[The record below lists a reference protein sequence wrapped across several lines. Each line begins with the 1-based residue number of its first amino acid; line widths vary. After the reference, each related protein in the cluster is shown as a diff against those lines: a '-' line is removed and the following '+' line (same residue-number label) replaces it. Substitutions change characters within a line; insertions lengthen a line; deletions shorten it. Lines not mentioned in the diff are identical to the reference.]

1 MKKRVLSLLLAVVML
16 WSLLPTAVFAA
27 GGELSGSGTEDDPYR
42 IANAADL
49 LAFAA
54 KVNGNEDE
62 GIEPQPGACAMLT
75 NNIDL
80 TGKEWTP
87 IGSGAASYKGTFDGC
102 RFTVSELS
110 ITADESWETDTV
122 GFFGYVDGAAIKNLK
137 VAGSITVTADCVT
150 SPNVGGIAAYV
161 VDAPSFE
168 NCKSSISIEVNNG
181 DILAVGGIAG
191 YVYGTPT
198 FSACTNWGSLISE
211 AEHSMGCFGGIIGMT
226 EGDDASLENC
236 YNSGKISCE
245 LGETYSG
252 GLIGFSSSAL
262 SVTGCY
268 SSASTTEESDGS
280 VPSWAKPIESIHGS
294 YPGDFFG
301 VSYGDT
307 VFTAPN
313 ISIAEQLDSDGTYIA
328 DYETVQLG
336 YAFESAADALS
347 YLNGDGNDIYLIP
360 DTGYGDGW
368 PILAWEQQEPD
379 KPIDPGNPVEKSW
392 KDAKS
397 AFESQRAAA
406 LTALEKGYAD
416 YKKKLSQY
424 SAENQTALSEIYK
437 KAEKAIKGLSFKD
450 LKDFGDSPTEQDIA
464 DYVATLPSPSSLA
477 EAALQEM
484 NTIPTKQQ
492 EEAFEK
498 QKKDDLKEFWGAGCN
513 PLRYYAG
520 YREQLLTLHGES
532 AAVWHDLNADAEV
545 AITKAFAALSAT
557 FQEGKTALT
566 ACTNEAALNK
576 TLADYNAKLQD
587 VVNDAQAALQFADN
601 GVNAAA
607 KWDGTSTKPSGSGT
621 ASSPYKIGTAAELS
635 WFAQQVNSGK
645 RSACAVLTAD
655 IDLNGKPWTPIAN
668 KGLNNGYTGT
678 FDGQNHIVHGLYLTT
693 SDAKQRLGLFGTV
706 DRSGVVKNLNA
717 AGTALI
723 FNNAGTGLIA
733 GVSSGTIYNCGA
745 SVFLR
750 ADKNAPTNVTSAAYA
765 GGIVGMVSE
774 GYVENCRTWGLFAA
788 FEKCATL
795 SRLGGVVGALDCYAE
810 NAGGMVRYCRNS
822 IALESCTLDIYK
834 IDKTSVTGSAIGGIV
849 GSVSNVGKVRECVND
864 APVTGESNIGGIVGA
879 ASPNKDGIIS
889 IAYVENNGA
898 VTGGSKPN
906 RAGGTGGIIGSA
918 GSTASSGGTS
928 QPVGDFSLE
937 HAYNTG
943 KVTSPGSCGGIIGE
957 WINGAASHAQSR
969 TGCAAYLW
977 GTAVMASITSADT
990 AVVDAL
996 TSPVRA
1002 DGGTPEKLSA
1012 SQELMSELIR
1022 FDPKDTKYTA
1032 YGDQSPLYN
1041 AAVMQCV
1048 RDVET
1053 SSDTAAALEAGR
1065 KTLAAMPTQL
1075 DAERSK
1081 LLADMQSYAAAHIYD
1096 AAGQESVAAL
1106 LTEAE
1111 TAIASASTVK
1121 AVNDLRQSYLGTENI
1136 DGKLPQITPY
1146 PVKAANELYNK
1157 YIVDKNYSQA
1167 DAARVLRAYEGWRA
1181 KLNGAADLDAVEAVY
1196 ADARKAMDALT
1207 KELPQ
1212 GESAPDLTAA
1222 AADAL
1227 TLARQEILD
1236 ELSALE
1242 DDCLAKLNRQVE
1254 AAGDLSDDWR
1264 SRLSDVLTAA
1274 ERELQAAAAPQL
1286 DDVTDYA
1293 LLNELLSAG
1302 KAQLDAS
1309 FRSASDQLTAM
1320 LLSAANKDAWDGT
1333 SAKQPFGSGT
1343 ETDPYKIG
1351 TAAELSWLRDTVNA
1365 NTGSTYSHHAV
1376 LTADIDLGYRPWT
1389 PIGTNKDNAYQGG
1402 FLCALDGNGHTISGL
1417 SVTEPIEGRTGYTS
1431 TTCGYAGLFGY
1442 TSSAVIKDLTVEGEI
1457 TLTDATTVY
1466 VGGIAGSFHGAME
1479 NCVSRVHISVAL
1491 TGSHRNSSAVG
1502 GLVGRLRG
1510 TALTGCR
1517 FEGAAQVNS
1526 GAGTNYLEGGLG
1538 GIAGVC
1544 DSSATL
1550 KCCVN
1555 TGAVTA
1561 DKATGVGGIL
1571 GRTDGGTITLTECSN
1586 SGHISNDTAA
1596 VLSSG
1601 DKPKGGT
1608 GGILGVGKSGNVSV
1622 SLCYN
1627 TGTVSGTTI
1636 VGGILG
1642 GEAGDYGT
1650 SISNGNPSL
1659 TVENCYNAGLL
1670 DVGSRT
1676 NRIGSLV
1683 GFPIAG
1689 QYRDGLYVLG
1699 SSSRQAK
1706 GWFSSQGE
1714 CITVLNTLT
1723 AAAMNRTGDMVD
1735 SIAQL
1740 NSGCPLFMWQ
1750 LEETA
1755 SRSAVIAY
1763 LRSYYTDNVRTAAT
1777 PAQRDALEA
1786 QLTETEAVINAPAS
1800 KAPAIVEAYGIML
1813 SAMNADT
1820 LVQAAKDEA
1829 KDELNRLK
1837 EDSAKTYPAIK
1848 DKLKALLDDRL
1859 AALDKCKTG
1868 AEVQSCV
1875 DAFAAGVVDLL
1886 IDDAAGTKL
1895 KELETK
1901 LKTIESA
1908 YNALD
1913 KTRQSLVTK
1922 YGKLAGMQQL
1932 YKQYTENLEALKK
1945 WYDEDCKRHD
1955 YIKKTVEKLY
1965 NGAVTQLGECT
1976 DKAAMDAVMN
1986 GYVVDIAEALT
1997 GDIAYK
2003 PGKTPASALKNLE
2016 TRIKNARTA
2025 YNSLTAEQKQ
2035 LFDKDLLASL
2045 QGAESLLSAYNSG
2058 ISSLSSR
2065 LQQDKKAYP
2074 DLSDKLERLASRAR
2088 NAMDSSV
2095 DTSGILSALDRYAA
2109 SVVDALI
2116 DDIGYV
2122 PDVMSES
2129 DAAVLRGKLSRAQS
2143 AYNALTAAQKKLV
2156 KGVTALETAA
2166 ARMAAYEE
2174 NYKAAQRVVE
2184 LIKAIGTV
2192 TKDSYDAI
2200 KRATDAYN
2208 ALTPVQ
2214 KALVPQWAI
2223 DLLEEATAK
2232 YKELTAAD
2240 DTASAEQPAE
2250 LPLDDLRT
2258 EEAAKP
2264 DRPFDWTIVWM
2275 GAGILAALGIIV
2287 LLWKWFSATKQ
2298 TRRRND
2304 E

>member
-16 WSLLPTAVFAA
+16 WSLLPTAVLAA
-27 GGELSGSGTEDDPYR
+27 GGELAGDGRADSPYQ
-42 IANAADL
+42 IAGAADL
-49 LAFAA
+49 MAFAEM
-54 KVNGNEDE
+54 VNGGKS
-62 GIEPQPGACAMLT
+62 GICAELT
-75 NNIDL
+75 ANIDL
-80 TGKEWTP
+80 TGEDWVP
-87 IGSGAASYKGTFDGC
+87 IGVKGASYSGTFDGKY
-102 RFTVSELS
+102 FTVTLD
-110 ITADESWETDTV
+110 ITADGSYEYEYI
-122 GFFGYVDGAAIKNLK
+122 GLFGYLENAAIRNLK
-137 VAGSITVTADCVT
+137 TDGSIRVTADCQSYPV
-150 SPNVGGIAAYV
+150 VGGIAACVGSY
-161 VDAPSFE
+161 SGFT
-168 NCKSSISIEVNNG
+168 NCKNAIAITVDEGTVLNGNGVGGIVGMMYADATFEQCTNWGDISIGSNAYSMG
-181 DILAVGGIAG
+181 VGGIAG
-191 YVYGTPT
+191 YSDAVIQ
-198 FSACTNWGSLISE
+198 ISY
-211 AEHSMGCFGGIIGMT
+211 
-226 EGDDASLENC
+226 C
-236 YNSGKISCE
+236 YNYADIE
-245 LGETYSG
+245 YYDDVMG
-252 GLIGFSSSAL
+252 GLIGSCNDITA
-262 SVTGCY
+262 VGCY
-268 SSASTTEESDGS
+268 SAASAEPHNAPRGLEGKTLSGND
-280 VPSWAKPIESIHGS
+280 
-294 YPGDFFG
+294 
-301 VSYGDT
+301 YGDLFGGT
-307 VFTAPN
+307 SSYTLERMLIYCDQFGAYNN
-313 ISIAEQLDSDGTYIA
+313 ISDD
-328 DYETVQLG
+328 DFDETQISKSNYMSPQKMV
-336 YAFESAADALS
+336 E
-347 YLNGDGNDIYLIP
+347 YLNGDDGAIYTADSDIA
-360 DTGYGDGW
+360 GGW
-368 PILAWEQQEPD
+368 PVLAWELKAPTVVT
-379 KPIDPGNPVEKSW
+379 NPEEAAY
-392 KDAKS
+392 AK
-397 AFESQRAAA
+397 AENDFKAAKTAA
-406 LTALEKGYAD
+406 LD
-416 YKKKLSQY
+416 KLKSDFNTYDKSQY
-424 SAENQTALSEIYK
+424 SDTGWTSLNSIYNKAKAALNGASLTPYGELEDKSVDAITAYAQAEIDKLMPIAQTALAEM
-437 KAEKAIKGLSFKD
+437 KA
-450 LKDFGDSPTEQDIA
+450 
-464 DYVATLPSPSSLA
+464 V
-477 EAALQEM
+477 
-484 NTIPTKQQ
+484 PTKAQ
-492 EEAFEK
+492 ETQFVKEK
-498 QKKDDLKEFWGAGCN
+498 ENAIRDLEDAYTNELKELN
-513 PLRYYAG
+513 DLR
-520 YREQLLTLHGES
+520 GEA
-532 AAVWHDLNADAEV
+532 AAVWHGINGEVLTQLAEKSAALKAALDAGKAKLEACTNTV
-545 AITKAFAALSAT
+545 ALDATLRSSQAALSAV
-557 FQEGKTALT
+557 
-566 ACTNEAALNK
+566 
-576 TLADYNAKLQD
+576 LQD
-587 VVNDAQAALQFADN
+587 FTVSVDSGVAD
-601 GVNAAA
+601 
-607 KWDGTSTKPSGSGT
+607 KWDGSSKAQPSGSGT
-621 ASSPYKIGTAAELS
+621 AASPYKLGTAAQLA
-635 WFAQQVNSGK
+635 WFADTVNSGS

-655 IDLNGKPWTPIAN
+655 IDLNGQEWTPIAN
-668 KGLNNGYTGT
+668 SGVNNGYTGT
-678 FDGQNHIVHGLYLTT
+678 FDGQGHVIHGICVTT
-693 SDAKQRLGLFGTV
+693 GVSSRPQGLFGIIARTGTV
-706 DRSGVVKNLNA
+706 RNVKA
-717 AGTALI
+717 AGRVLVRQSSGA
-723 FNNAGTGLIA
+723 GLIA
-733 GVSSGTIYNCGA
+733 GENNGVLYNCEA
-745 SVFLR
+745 SAFLKNSYNAGSTGSSVGNIGGIAGHMAAGYIENCR
-750 ADKNAPTNVTSAAYA
+750 AYGLFLANPESYDEGNLVNSSMLCQI
-765 GGIVGMVSE
+765 GGIVGGMGASQ
-774 GYVENCRTWGLFAA
+774 
-788 FEKCATL
+788 EKDGCL
-795 SRLGGVVGALDCYAE
+795 
-810 NAGGMVRYCRNS
+810 VRYCENHLQIDCYTFTYGNS
-822 IALESCTLDIYK
+822 SPCGY
-834 IDKTSVTGSAIGGIV
+834 AIGGIV
-849 GSVSNVGKVRECVND
+849 GGSGIGKVRECVNR
-864 APVTGESNIGGIVGA
+864 AAVTGGYDVGGIVGSA
-879 ASPNKDGIIS
+879 TPGEGASFS
-889 IAYVENNGA
+889 AAYVENRGTVRSGSSTAGGRGA
-898 VTGGSKPN
+898 GGILGKAGSEKTTGGSSQYVGDVSLTHAYN
-906 RAGGTGGIIGSA
+906 SGAVSAAASGTTNGIAGGIIGVWLSGTVTHA
-918 GSTASSGGTS
+918 RSSSDTS
-928 QPVGDFSLE
+928 
-937 HAYNTG
+937 
-943 KVTSPGSCGGIIGE
+943 
-957 WINGAASHAQSR
+957 
-969 TGCAAYLW
+969 LW
-977 GTAVMASITSADT
+977 GIANMATTGSSDT
-990 AVVDAL
+990 AKVASYG
-996 TSPVRA
+996 SPVRA
-1002 DGGTPEKLSA
+1002 DGGTAQKLSA
-1012 SQELMSELIR
+1012 TQALLGKLIR
-1022 FDPKDTKYTA
+1022 FDAKRDGSYA
-1032 YGDQSPLYN
+1032 VYGDQSAAYN
-1041 AAVMQCV
+1041 AVIMDYVRRIEEAADSAVGALLAEA
-1048 RDVET
+1048 D
-1053 SSDTAAALEAGR
+1053 AALSAV
-1065 KTLAAMPTQL
+1065 PTQL
-1075 DAERSK
+1075 QADKAA
-1081 LLADMQSYAAAHIYD
+1081 LLADMRAYAAANIYD
-1096 AAGQESVAAL
+1096 TDEQSAMDALLETAAQAIDSAATVAAV
-1106 LTEAE
+1106 A
-1111 TAIASASTVK
+1111 K
-1121 AVNDLRQSYLGTENI
+1121 LRQVYMGTENI
-1136 DGKLPQITPY
+1136 DGELAGIKTY
-1146 PVKAANELYNK
+1146 PAKAADELYNK
-1157 YIVDKNYSQA
+1157 YIFDRSYAPEDMAKA
-1167 DAARVLRAYEGWRA
+1167 LRAYEGW
-1181 KLNGAADLDAVEAVY
+1181 KLKLFSAPDLDGVEAVY

-1207 KELPQ
+1207 RDFTT
-1212 GESAPDLTAA
+1212 GDTAPDMDTAA
-1222 AADAL
+1222 SAARA
-1227 TLARQEILD
+1227 LARQEVLD
-1236 ELSALE
+1236 SLAMLEQGYIDALTAIAGDMDALSYAWKARLTAVLDSGKAALHAAATPALE
-1242 DDCLAKLNRQVE
+1242 DIDDYGVLEDKLATGKQ
-1254 AAGDLSDDWR
+1254 ALSDIFA
-1264 SRLSDVLTAA
+1264 DVSARLTA
-1274 ERELQAAAAPQL
+1274 LAA
-1286 DDVTDYA
+1286 
-1293 LLNELLSAG
+1293 
-1302 KAQLDAS
+1302 
-1309 FRSASDQLTAM
+1309 
-1320 LLSAANKDAWDGT
+1320 SAANESAWNGTTVEPGKDA
-1333 SAKQPFGSGT
+1333 SGV
-1343 ETDPYKIG
+1343 YQIG
-1351 TAAELSWLRDTVNA
+1351 TAEELAWLAAEINNSSN
-1365 NTGSTYSHHAV
+1365 NSQSYSAV

-1389 PIGTNKDNAYQGG
+1389 PIGCYVDWQNNHPYRGV
-1402 FLCALDGNGHTISGL
+1402 FDGQGHTVSGL
-1417 SVTEPIEGRTGYTS
+1417 YVTALS
-1431 TTCGYAGLFGY
+1431 NGYAGLFGY
-1442 TSSAVIKDLTVEGEI
+1442 TSGSTTIKNLTVEGEI
-1457 TLTDATTVY
+1457 RLEDVSTTAKHIGGIVGEANAKLERCVSRVRISAAGFGTRDTCA
-1466 VGGIAGSFHGAME
+1466 VGGIAGKLSGAM
-1479 NCVSRVHISVAL
+1479 
-1491 TGSHRNSSAVG
+1491 TD
-1502 GLVGRLRG
+1502 
-1510 TALTGCR
+1510 CR
-1517 FEGAAQVNS
+1517 FEGSIDITCKRGGAYIS
-1526 GAGTNYLEGGLG
+1526 GGVGGLAGNAAG
-1538 GIAGVC
+1538 GAL
-1544 DSSATL
+1544 TR
-1550 KCCVN
+1550 CVN
-1555 TGAVTA
+1555 TGAVTV
-1561 DKATGVGGIL
+1561 DKGTGVGGIA
-1571 GRTDGGTITLTECSN
+1571 GITSREVTFTQCAN
-1586 SGHISNDTAA
+1586 TGHISNDTTA

-1601 DKPKGGT
+1601 EKPKGGT
-1608 GGILGVGKSGNVSV
+1608 GGILGVGKSGNVSI

-1714 CITVLNTLT
+1714 CITVLDTLT
-1723 AAAMNRTGDMVD
+1723 AAAINRTGDMVD

-1777 PAQRDALEA
+1777 PAQRDALET
-1786 QLTETEAVINAPAS
+1786 QLAETEAVINAPAS
-1800 KAPAIVEAYGIML
+1800 KAPAIVEAYETML

-1829 KDELNRLK
+1829 KAELNRLK

-1886 IDDAAGTKL
+1886 IDDAAGARL
-1895 KELETK
+1895 KELATK

-1945 WYDEDCKRHD
+1945 WYGEDCKRYD

-2129 DAAVLRGKLSRAQS
+2129 DAAVLRGKISRAQS

-2184 LIKAIGTV
+2184 FIKAIGTV

>member
-1 MKKRVLSLLLAVVML
+1 MKKRVLSLLLAVVMV
-16 WSLLPTAVFAA
+16 WSLLPTAVLAA
-27 GGELSGSGTEDDPYR
+27 GGELAGDGRADSPYQ
-42 IANAADL
+42 IAGAADL
-49 LAFAA
+49 MAFAEM
-54 KVNGNEDE
+54 VNGGKS
-62 GIEPQPGACAMLT
+62 GICAELT
-75 NNIDL
+75 ANIDL
-80 TGKEWTP
+80 TGEDWVP
-87 IGSGAASYKGTFDGC
+87 IGVKGASYSGTFDGKY
-102 RFTVSELS
+102 FTVTLD
-110 ITADESWETDTV
+110 ITADGSYEYEYI
-122 GFFGYVDGAAIKNLK
+122 GLFGYLENAAIRNLK
-137 VAGSITVTADCVT
+137 TDGSIRVTADCQSYPV
-150 SPNVGGIAAYV
+150 VGGIAACVGSY
-161 VDAPSFE
+161 SGFT
-168 NCKSSISIEVNNG
+168 NCKNAIAITVDEGTVLNGNGVGGIVGMMYADATFEQCTNWGDISIGSNAYSMG
-181 DILAVGGIAG
+181 VGGIAG
-191 YVYGTPT
+191 YSDAVIQ
-198 FSACTNWGSLISE
+198 ISY
-211 AEHSMGCFGGIIGMT
+211 
-226 EGDDASLENC
+226 C
-236 YNSGKISCE
+236 YNYADIE
-245 LGETYSG
+245 YYDDVMG
-252 GLIGFSSSAL
+252 GLIGSCNDITA
-262 SVTGCY
+262 VGCY
-268 SSASTTEESDGS
+268 SAASAEPHNAPRGLEGKTLSGND
-280 VPSWAKPIESIHGS
+280 
-294 YPGDFFG
+294 
-301 VSYGDT
+301 YGDLFGGT
-307 VFTAPN
+307 SSYTLERMLIYCDQFGAYNN
-313 ISIAEQLDSDGTYIA
+313 ISDD
-328 DYETVQLG
+328 DFDETQISKSNYMSPQKMV
-336 YAFESAADALS
+336 E
-347 YLNGDGNDIYLIP
+347 YLNGDDGAIYTADSDIA
-360 DTGYGDGW
+360 GGW
-368 PILAWEQQEPD
+368 PVLAWELKAPTVVT
-379 KPIDPGNPVEKSW
+379 NPEEAAY
-392 KDAKS
+392 AK
-397 AFESQRAAA
+397 AENDFKAAKTAA
-406 LTALEKGYAD
+406 LD
-416 YKKKLSQY
+416 KLKNDFNTYDKSQY
-424 SAENQTALSEIYK
+424 SDTGWTSLNSIYNKAKAALNGASLTPYGELEDKSVDAITAYAQAEIDKLMPIAQTALAEM
-437 KAEKAIKGLSFKD
+437 KA
-450 LKDFGDSPTEQDIA
+450 
-464 DYVATLPSPSSLA
+464 V
-477 EAALQEM
+477 
-484 NTIPTKQQ
+484 PTKAQ
-492 EEAFEK
+492 ETQFVKEK
-498 QKKDDLKEFWGAGCN
+498 ENAIRDLEDAYTNELKELN
-513 PLRYYAG
+513 DLR
-520 YREQLLTLHGES
+520 GEA
-532 AAVWHDLNADAEV
+532 AAVWHGINGEVLTQLAEKSAALKAALDAGKAKLEACTNTV
-545 AITKAFAALSAT
+545 ALDATLRSSQAALSAV
-557 FQEGKTALT
+557 
-566 ACTNEAALNK
+566 
-576 TLADYNAKLQD
+576 LQD
-587 VVNDAQAALQFADN
+587 FTVSVDSGVAD
-601 GVNAAA
+601 
-607 KWDGTSTKPSGSGT
+607 KWDGSSKAQPSGSGT
-621 ASSPYKIGTAAELS
+621 AASPYKLGTAAQLA
-635 WFAQQVNSGK
+635 WFADTVNSGS

-655 IDLNGKPWTPIAN
+655 IDLNGQEWTPIAN
-668 KGLNNGYTGT
+668 SGVNNGYTGT
-678 FDGQNHIVHGLYLTT
+678 FDGQGHVIHGICVTT
-693 SDAKQRLGLFGTV
+693 GVSSRPQGLFGIIARTGTV
-706 DRSGVVKNLNA
+706 RNVKA
-717 AGTALI
+717 AGRVLVRQSSGA
-723 FNNAGTGLIA
+723 GLIA
-733 GVSSGTIYNCGA
+733 GENNGVLYNCEA
-745 SVFLR
+745 SAFLKNSYNAGSTGSSVGNIGGIAGHMAAGYIENCR
-750 ADKNAPTNVTSAAYA
+750 AYGLFLANPESYDEGNLVNSSMLCQI
-765 GGIVGMVSE
+765 GGIVGGMGASQ
-774 GYVENCRTWGLFAA
+774 
-788 FEKCATL
+788 EKDGCL
-795 SRLGGVVGALDCYAE
+795 
-810 NAGGMVRYCRNS
+810 VRYCENHLQIDCYTFTYGNS
-822 IALESCTLDIYK
+822 SPCGY
-834 IDKTSVTGSAIGGIV
+834 AIGGIV
-849 GSVSNVGKVRECVND
+849 GGSGIGKVRECVNR
-864 APVTGESNIGGIVGA
+864 AAVTGGYDVGGIVGSA
-879 ASPNKDGIIS
+879 TPGEGASFS
-889 IAYVENNGA
+889 AAYVENRGTVRSGSSTAGGRGA
-898 VTGGSKPN
+898 GGILGKAGSEKTTGGSSQYVGDVSLTHAYN
-906 RAGGTGGIIGSA
+906 SGAVSAAASGTTNGIAGGIIGVWLSGTVTHA
-918 GSTASSGGTS
+918 RSSSDTS
-928 QPVGDFSLE
+928 
-937 HAYNTG
+937 
-943 KVTSPGSCGGIIGE
+943 
-957 WINGAASHAQSR
+957 
-969 TGCAAYLW
+969 LW
-977 GTAVMASITSADT
+977 GIANMATTGSSDT
-990 AVVDAL
+990 AKVASYG
-996 TSPVRA
+996 SPVRA
-1002 DGGTPEKLSA
+1002 DGGTAQKLSA
-1012 SQELMSELIR
+1012 TQALLGKLIR
-1022 FDPKDTKYTA
+1022 FDAKRDGSYA
-1032 YGDQSPLYN
+1032 VYGDQSAAYN
-1041 AAVMQCV
+1041 AVIMDYVRRIEEAADSAV
-1048 RDVET
+1048 
-1053 SSDTAAALEAGR
+1053 G
-1065 KTLAAMPTQL
+1065 
-1075 DAERSK
+1075 
-1081 LLADMQSYAAAHIYD
+1081 
-1096 AAGQESVAAL
+1096 AL
-1106 LTEAE
+1106 LTEADAALSAVPTQLQADKAALLADMRAYAAANIYDTDEQSAMDALLE
-1111 TAIASASTVK
+1111 TAAQAIDSAATVA
-1121 AVNDLRQSYLGTENI
+1121 AVAKLRQVYMGTENI
-1136 DGKLPQITPY
+1136 DGELAGIKTY
-1146 PVKAANELYNK
+1146 PAKAADELYNK
-1157 YIVDKNYSQA
+1157 YIFDRSYAPEDMAKA
-1167 DAARVLRAYEGWRA
+1167 LRAYEGW
-1181 KLNGAADLDAVEAVY
+1181 KLKLFSAPDLDGVEAVY

-1207 KELPQ
+1207 RDFTT
-1212 GESAPDLTAA
+1212 GDTAPDMDTAA
-1222 AADAL
+1222 SAARA
-1227 TLARQEILD
+1227 LARQEVLD
-1236 ELSALE
+1236 SLAMLEQGYIDALTAIAGDMDALSYAWKARLTAVLDSGKAALHAAATPALE
-1242 DDCLAKLNRQVE
+1242 DIDDYGVLEDKLATGKQ
-1254 AAGDLSDDWR
+1254 ALSDIFA
-1264 SRLSDVLTAA
+1264 DVSARLTA
-1274 ERELQAAAAPQL
+1274 LAA
-1286 DDVTDYA
+1286 
-1293 LLNELLSAG
+1293 
-1302 KAQLDAS
+1302 
-1309 FRSASDQLTAM
+1309 
-1320 LLSAANKDAWDGT
+1320 SAANESAWNGTTVEPGKDA
-1333 SAKQPFGSGT
+1333 SGV
-1343 ETDPYKIG
+1343 YQIG
-1351 TAAELSWLRDTVNA
+1351 TAEELAWLAAEINNSSN
-1365 NTGSTYSHHAV
+1365 NSQSYSAV

-1389 PIGTNKDNAYQGG
+1389 PIGCYVDWQSNHPYRGV
-1402 FLCALDGNGHTISGL
+1402 FDGQGHTVSGL
-1417 SVTEPIEGRTGYTS
+1417 YVTALS
-1431 TTCGYAGLFGY
+1431 NGYAGLFGY
-1442 TSSAVIKDLTVEGEI
+1442 TSGSTTIKNLTVEGEI
-1457 TLTDATTVY
+1457 RLEDVSTTAKHIGGIVGEANAKLERCVSRVRISAAGFGTRDTCA
-1466 VGGIAGSFHGAME
+1466 VGGIAGKLSGAM
-1479 NCVSRVHISVAL
+1479 
-1491 TGSHRNSSAVG
+1491 TD
-1502 GLVGRLRG
+1502 
-1510 TALTGCR
+1510 CR
-1517 FEGAAQVNS
+1517 FEGSIDITCKRGGAYIS
-1526 GAGTNYLEGGLG
+1526 GGVGGLAGNAAG
-1538 GIAGVC
+1538 GAL
-1544 DSSATL
+1544 TR
-1550 KCCVN
+1550 CVN
-1555 TGAVTA
+1555 TGAVTV
-1561 DKATGVGGIL
+1561 DKGTGVGGIA
-1571 GRTDGGTITLTECSN
+1571 GITSREVTFTQCAN
-1586 SGHISNDTAA
+1586 TGHISNDTTA

-1601 DKPKGGT
+1601 EKPKGGT
-1608 GGILGVGKSGNVSV
+1608 GGILGVGKSGNVSI

-1714 CITVLNTLT
+1714 CITVLDTLT
-1723 AAAMNRTGDMVD
+1723 AAAINRTGDMVD

-1777 PAQRDALEA
+1777 PAQRDALET
-1786 QLTETEAVINAPAS
+1786 QLAETEAVINAPAS
-1800 KAPAIVEAYGIML
+1800 KAPAIVEAYETML

-1829 KDELNRLK
+1829 KAELNRLK

-1886 IDDAAGTKL
+1886 IDDAAGARL
-1895 KELETK
+1895 KELATK

-1945 WYDEDCKRHD
+1945 WYGEDCKRYD

-2129 DAAVLRGKLSRAQS
+2129 DAAVLRGKISRAQS

>member
-16 WSLLPTAVFAA
+16 WSLLPTAVLAA
-27 GGELSGSGTEDDPYR
+27 GGELAGDGRADSPYQ
-42 IANAADL
+42 IAGAADL
-49 LAFAA
+49 MAFAEM
-54 KVNGNEDE
+54 VNGGKS
-62 GIEPQPGACAMLT
+62 GICAELT
-75 NNIDL
+75 ANIDL
-80 TGKEWTP
+80 TGEDWVP
-87 IGSGAASYKGTFDGC
+87 IGVKGASYSGTFDGKY
-102 RFTVSELS
+102 FTVTLD
-110 ITADESWETDTV
+110 ITADGSYEYEYI
-122 GFFGYVDGAAIKNLK
+122 GLFGYLENAAIRNLK
-137 VAGSITVTADCVT
+137 TDGSIRVTADCQSYPV
-150 SPNVGGIAAYV
+150 VGGIAACVGSY
-161 VDAPSFE
+161 SGFT
-168 NCKSSISIEVNNG
+168 NCKNAIAITVDEGTVLNGNGVGGIVGMMYADATFEQCTNWGDISIGSNAYSMG
-181 DILAVGGIAG
+181 VGGIAG
-191 YVYGTPT
+191 YSDAVIQ
-198 FSACTNWGSLISE
+198 ISY
-211 AEHSMGCFGGIIGMT
+211 
-226 EGDDASLENC
+226 C
-236 YNSGKISCE
+236 YNYADIE
-245 LGETYSG
+245 YYDDVMG
-252 GLIGFSSSAL
+252 GLIGSCNDITA
-262 SVTGCY
+262 VGCY
-268 SSASTTEESDGS
+268 SAASAEPHNAPRGLEGKTLSGND
-280 VPSWAKPIESIHGS
+280 
-294 YPGDFFG
+294 
-301 VSYGDT
+301 YGDLFGGT
-307 VFTAPN
+307 SSYTLERMLIYCDQFGAYNN
-313 ISIAEQLDSDGTYIA
+313 ISDD
-328 DYETVQLG
+328 DFDETQISKSNYMSPQKMV
-336 YAFESAADALS
+336 E
-347 YLNGDGNDIYLIP
+347 YLNGDDGAIYTADSDIA
-360 DTGYGDGW
+360 GGW
-368 PILAWEQQEPD
+368 PVLAWELKAPTVVT
-379 KPIDPGNPVEKSW
+379 NPEEAAY
-392 KDAKS
+392 AK
-397 AFESQRAAA
+397 AENDFKAAKTAA
-406 LTALEKGYAD
+406 LD
-416 YKKKLSQY
+416 KLKNDFNTYDKSQY
-424 SAENQTALSEIYK
+424 SDTGWTSLNSIYNKAKAALNGASLTPYGELEDKSVDAITAYAQAEIDKLMPIAQTALAEM
-437 KAEKAIKGLSFKD
+437 KA
-450 LKDFGDSPTEQDIA
+450 
-464 DYVATLPSPSSLA
+464 V
-477 EAALQEM
+477 
-484 NTIPTKQQ
+484 PTKAQ
-492 EEAFEK
+492 ETQFVKEK
-498 QKKDDLKEFWGAGCN
+498 ENAIRDLEDAYTNELKELN
-513 PLRYYAG
+513 DLR
-520 YREQLLTLHGES
+520 GEA
-532 AAVWHDLNADAEV
+532 AAVWHGINGEVLTQLAEKSAALKAALDAGKAKLEACTNTV
-545 AITKAFAALSAT
+545 ALDATLRSSQAALSAV
-557 FQEGKTALT
+557 
-566 ACTNEAALNK
+566 
-576 TLADYNAKLQD
+576 LQD
-587 VVNDAQAALQFADN
+587 FTVSVDSGVAD
-601 GVNAAA
+601 
-607 KWDGTSTKPSGSGT
+607 KWDGSSKAQPSGSGT
-621 ASSPYKIGTAAELS
+621 AASPYKLGTAAQLA
-635 WFAQQVNSGK
+635 WFADTVNSGS

-655 IDLNGKPWTPIAN
+655 IDLNGQEWTPIAN
-668 KGLNNGYTGT
+668 SGVNNGYTGT
-678 FDGQNHIVHGLYLTT
+678 FDGQGHVIHGICVTT
-693 SDAKQRLGLFGTV
+693 GVSSRPQGLFGIIARTGTV
-706 DRSGVVKNLNA
+706 RNVKA
-717 AGTALI
+717 AGRVLVRQSSGA
-723 FNNAGTGLIA
+723 GLIA
-733 GVSSGTIYNCGA
+733 GENNGVLYNCEA
-745 SVFLR
+745 SAFLKNSYNAGSTGSSVGNIGGIAGHMAAGYIENCR
-750 ADKNAPTNVTSAAYA
+750 AYGLFLANPESYDEGNLVNSSMLCQI
-765 GGIVGMVSE
+765 GGIVGGMGASQ
-774 GYVENCRTWGLFAA
+774 
-788 FEKCATL
+788 EKDGCL
-795 SRLGGVVGALDCYAE
+795 
-810 NAGGMVRYCRNS
+810 VRYCENHLQIDCYTFTYGNS
-822 IALESCTLDIYK
+822 SPCGY
-834 IDKTSVTGSAIGGIV
+834 AIGGIV
-849 GSVSNVGKVRECVND
+849 GGSGIGKVRECVNR
-864 APVTGESNIGGIVGA
+864 AAVTGGYDVGGIVGSA
-879 ASPNKDGIIS
+879 TPGEGASFS
-889 IAYVENNGA
+889 AAYVENRGTVRSGSSTAGGRGA
-898 VTGGSKPN
+898 GGILGKAGSEKTTGGSSQYVGDVSLTHAYN
-906 RAGGTGGIIGSA
+906 SGAVSAAASGTTNGIAGGIIGVWLSGTVTHA
-918 GSTASSGGTS
+918 RSSSDTS
-928 QPVGDFSLE
+928 
-937 HAYNTG
+937 
-943 KVTSPGSCGGIIGE
+943 
-957 WINGAASHAQSR
+957 
-969 TGCAAYLW
+969 LW
-977 GTAVMASITSADT
+977 GIANMATTGSSDT
-990 AVVDAL
+990 AKVASYG
-996 TSPVRA
+996 SPVRA
-1002 DGGTPEKLSA
+1002 DGGTAQKLSA
-1012 SQELMSELIR
+1012 TQALLGKLIR
-1022 FDPKDTKYTA
+1022 FDAKRDGSYA
-1032 YGDQSPLYN
+1032 VYGDQSAAYN
-1041 AAVMQCV
+1041 AVIMDYVRRIEEAADSAV
-1048 RDVET
+1048 
-1053 SSDTAAALEAGR
+1053 G
-1065 KTLAAMPTQL
+1065 
-1075 DAERSK
+1075 
-1081 LLADMQSYAAAHIYD
+1081 
-1096 AAGQESVAAL
+1096 AL
-1106 LTEAE
+1106 LTEADAALSAVPTQLQADKAALLADMRAYAAANIYDTDEQSAMDALLE
-1111 TAIASASTVK
+1111 TAAQAIDSAATVA
-1121 AVNDLRQSYLGTENI
+1121 AVAKLRQVYMGTENI
-1136 DGKLPQITPY
+1136 DGELAGIKTY
-1146 PVKAANELYNK
+1146 PAKAADELYNK
-1157 YIVDKNYSQA
+1157 YIFDRSYAPEDMAKA
-1167 DAARVLRAYEGWRA
+1167 LRAYEGW
-1181 KLNGAADLDAVEAVY
+1181 KLKLFSAPDLDGVEAVY

-1207 KELPQ
+1207 RDFTT
-1212 GESAPDLTAA
+1212 GDTAPDMDTAA
-1222 AADAL
+1222 SAARA
-1227 TLARQEILD
+1227 LARQEVLD
-1236 ELSALE
+1236 SLAMLEQGYIDALTAIAGDMDALSYAWKARLTAVLDSGKAALHAAATPALE
-1242 DDCLAKLNRQVE
+1242 DIDDYGVLEDKLATGKQ
-1254 AAGDLSDDWR
+1254 ALSDIFA
-1264 SRLSDVLTAA
+1264 DVSARLTA
-1274 ERELQAAAAPQL
+1274 LAA
-1286 DDVTDYA
+1286 
-1293 LLNELLSAG
+1293 
-1302 KAQLDAS
+1302 
-1309 FRSASDQLTAM
+1309 
-1320 LLSAANKDAWDGT
+1320 SAANESAWNGTTVEPGKDA
-1333 SAKQPFGSGT
+1333 SGV
-1343 ETDPYKIG
+1343 YQIG
-1351 TAAELSWLRDTVNA
+1351 TAEELAWLAAEINNSSN
-1365 NTGSTYSHHAV
+1365 NSQSYSAV

-1389 PIGTNKDNAYQGG
+1389 PIGCYVDWQNNHPYRGV
-1402 FLCALDGNGHTISGL
+1402 FDGQGHTVSGL
-1417 SVTEPIEGRTGYTS
+1417 YVTALS
-1431 TTCGYAGLFGY
+1431 NGYAGLFGY
-1442 TSSAVIKDLTVEGEI
+1442 TSGSTTIKNLTVEGEI
-1457 TLTDATTVY
+1457 RLEDVSTTAKHIGGIVGEANAKLERCVSRVRISAAGFGTRDTCA
-1466 VGGIAGSFHGAME
+1466 VGGIAGKLSGAM
-1479 NCVSRVHISVAL
+1479 
-1491 TGSHRNSSAVG
+1491 TD
-1502 GLVGRLRG
+1502 
-1510 TALTGCR
+1510 CR
-1517 FEGAAQVNS
+1517 FEGSIDITCKRGGAYIS
-1526 GAGTNYLEGGLG
+1526 GGVGGLAGNAAG
-1538 GIAGVC
+1538 GAL
-1544 DSSATL
+1544 TR
-1550 KCCVN
+1550 CVN
-1555 TGAVTA
+1555 TGAVTV
-1561 DKATGVGGIL
+1561 DKGTGVGGIA
-1571 GRTDGGTITLTECSN
+1571 GITSREVTFTQCAN
-1586 SGHISNDTAA
+1586 TGHISNDTTA

-1601 DKPKGGT
+1601 EKPKGGT
-1608 GGILGVGKSGNVSV
+1608 GGILGVGKSGNVSI

-1714 CITVLNTLT
+1714 CITVLDTLT
-1723 AAAMNRTGDMVD
+1723 AAAINRTGDMVD

-1777 PAQRDALEA
+1777 PPQRDALET

-1800 KAPAIVEAYGIML
+1800 KAPAIVEAYETML

-1829 KDELNRLK
+1829 KAELNRLK

-1886 IDDAAGTKL
+1886 IDDAAGARL
-1895 KELETK
+1895 KELATK

-1945 WYDEDCKRHD
+1945 WYGEDCKRYD

-2129 DAAVLRGKLSRAQS
+2129 DAAVLRGKISRAQS

-2184 LIKAIGTV
+2184 FIKAIGTV

>member
-16 WSLLPTAVFAA
+16 WSLLPTAVLAA
-27 GGELSGSGTEDDPYR
+27 GGELAGDGRADSPYQ
-42 IANAADL
+42 IAGAADL
-49 LAFAA
+49 MAFAEM
-54 KVNGNEDE
+54 VNGGKS
-62 GIEPQPGACAMLT
+62 GICAELT
-75 NNIDL
+75 ANIDL
-80 TGKEWTP
+80 TGEDWVP
-87 IGSGAASYKGTFDGC
+87 IGVKGASYSGTFDGKY
-102 RFTVSELS
+102 FTVTLD
-110 ITADESWETDTV
+110 ITADGSYEYEYI
-122 GFFGYVDGAAIKNLK
+122 GLFGYLENAAIRNLK
-137 VAGSITVTADCVT
+137 TDGSIRVTADCQSYPV
-150 SPNVGGIAAYV
+150 VGGIAACVGSY
-161 VDAPSFE
+161 SGFT
-168 NCKSSISIEVNNG
+168 NCKNAIAITVDEGTVLNGNGVGGIVGMMYADATFEQCTNWGDISIGSNAYSMG
-181 DILAVGGIAG
+181 VGGIAG
-191 YVYGTPT
+191 YSDAVIQ
-198 FSACTNWGSLISE
+198 ISY
-211 AEHSMGCFGGIIGMT
+211 
-226 EGDDASLENC
+226 C
-236 YNSGKISCE
+236 YNYADIE
-245 LGETYSG
+245 YYDDVMG
-252 GLIGFSSSAL
+252 GLIGSCNDITA
-262 SVTGCY
+262 VGCY
-268 SSASTTEESDGS
+268 SAASAEPHNAPRGLEGKTLSGND
-280 VPSWAKPIESIHGS
+280 
-294 YPGDFFG
+294 
-301 VSYGDT
+301 YGDLFGNT
-307 VFTAPN
+307 SSYTLERMLIYCDQFGAYNN
-313 ISIAEQLDSDGTYIA
+313 ISDD
-328 DYETVQLG
+328 DFDETQISKSNYMSPQKMV
-336 YAFESAADALS
+336 E
-347 YLNGDGNDIYLIP
+347 YLNGDDGAIYTADSDIA
-360 DTGYGDGW
+360 GGW
-368 PILAWEQQEPD
+368 PVLAWELKAPTVVT
-379 KPIDPGNPVEKSW
+379 NPEEAAY
-392 KDAKS
+392 AK
-397 AFESQRAAA
+397 AENDFKAAKTAA
-406 LTALEKGYAD
+406 LD
-416 YKKKLSQY
+416 KLKNDFNTYDKSQY
-424 SAENQTALSEIYK
+424 SDTGWTSLNSIYNKAKAALNGASLTPYGELEDKSVDAITAYAQAEIDKLMPIAQTALAEM
-437 KAEKAIKGLSFKD
+437 KA
-450 LKDFGDSPTEQDIA
+450 
-464 DYVATLPSPSSLA
+464 V
-477 EAALQEM
+477 
-484 NTIPTKQQ
+484 PTKAQ
-492 EEAFEK
+492 ETQFVKEK
-498 QKKDDLKEFWGAGCN
+498 ENAIRDLEDAYTNELKELN
-513 PLRYYAG
+513 DLR
-520 YREQLLTLHGES
+520 GEA
-532 AAVWHDLNADAEV
+532 AAVWHGINGEVLTQLAEKSAALKAALDAGKAKLEACTNTV
-545 AITKAFAALSAT
+545 ALDATLRSSQAALSAV
-557 FQEGKTALT
+557 
-566 ACTNEAALNK
+566 
-576 TLADYNAKLQD
+576 LQD
-587 VVNDAQAALQFADN
+587 FTVSVDSGVAD
-601 GVNAAA
+601 
-607 KWDGTSTKPSGSGT
+607 KWDGSSKAQPSGSGT
-621 ASSPYKIGTAAELS
+621 AASPYKLGTAAQLA
-635 WFAQQVNSGK
+635 WFADTVNSGS

-655 IDLNGKPWTPIAN
+655 IDLNGQEWTPIAN
-668 KGLNNGYTGT
+668 SGVNNGYTGT
-678 FDGQNHIVHGLYLTT
+678 FDGQGHVIHGICVTT
-693 SDAKQRLGLFGTV
+693 GVSSRPQGLFGIIARTGTV
-706 DRSGVVKNLNA
+706 RNVKA
-717 AGTALI
+717 AGRVLVRQSSGA
-723 FNNAGTGLIA
+723 GLIA
-733 GVSSGTIYNCGA
+733 GENNGVLYNCEA
-745 SVFLR
+745 SAFLKNSYNAGSTGSSVGNIGGIAGHMAAGYIENCR
-750 ADKNAPTNVTSAAYA
+750 AYGLFLANPESYDEGNLVNSSMLCQI
-765 GGIVGMVSE
+765 GGIVGGMGASQ
-774 GYVENCRTWGLFAA
+774 
-788 FEKCATL
+788 EKDGCL
-795 SRLGGVVGALDCYAE
+795 
-810 NAGGMVRYCRNS
+810 VRYCENHLQIDCYTFTYGNS
-822 IALESCTLDIYK
+822 SPCGY
-834 IDKTSVTGSAIGGIV
+834 AIGGIV
-849 GSVSNVGKVRECVND
+849 GGSGIGKVRECVNR
-864 APVTGESNIGGIVGA
+864 AAVTGGYDVGGIVGSA
-879 ASPNKDGIIS
+879 TPGEGASFS
-889 IAYVENNGA
+889 AAYVENRGTVRSGSSTAGGRGA
-898 VTGGSKPN
+898 GGILGKAGSEKTTGGSSRYVGDVSLTHAYN
-906 RAGGTGGIIGSA
+906 SGAVSAAASGTTNGIAGGIIGVWLSGTVTHA
-918 GSTASSGGTS
+918 RSSSDTS
-928 QPVGDFSLE
+928 
-937 HAYNTG
+937 
-943 KVTSPGSCGGIIGE
+943 
-957 WINGAASHAQSR
+957 
-969 TGCAAYLW
+969 LW
-977 GTAVMASITSADT
+977 GIANMATTGSSDT
-990 AVVDAL
+990 AKVASYG
-996 TSPVRA
+996 SPVRA
-1002 DGGTPEKLSA
+1002 DGGTAQKLSA
-1012 SQELMSELIR
+1012 TQALLGKLIR
-1022 FDPKDTKYTA
+1022 FDAKRDGSYA
-1032 YGDQSPLYN
+1032 VYGDQSAAYN
-1041 AAVMQCV
+1041 AVIMDYVRRIEEAADSAV
-1048 RDVET
+1048 
-1053 SSDTAAALEAGR
+1053 G
-1065 KTLAAMPTQL
+1065 
-1075 DAERSK
+1075 
-1081 LLADMQSYAAAHIYD
+1081 
-1096 AAGQESVAAL
+1096 AL
-1106 LTEAE
+1106 LTEADAALSAVPTQLQADKAALLADMRAYAAANIYDTDEQSAMDALLE
-1111 TAIASASTVK
+1111 TAAQAIDSAATVA
-1121 AVNDLRQSYLGTENI
+1121 AVAKLRQVYMGTENI
-1136 DGKLPQITPY
+1136 DGELAGIKTY
-1146 PVKAANELYNK
+1146 PAKAADELYNK
-1157 YIVDKNYSQA
+1157 YIFDRSYAPEDMAKA
-1167 DAARVLRAYEGWRA
+1167 LRAYEGW
-1181 KLNGAADLDAVEAVY
+1181 KLKLFSAPDLDGVEAVY

-1207 KELPQ
+1207 RDFTT
-1212 GESAPDLTAA
+1212 GDTAPDMDTAA
-1222 AADAL
+1222 SAARA
-1227 TLARQEILD
+1227 LARQEVLD
-1236 ELSALE
+1236 SLAMLEQGYIDALTAIAGDMDALSYAWKARLTAVLDSGKAALHAAATPALE
-1242 DDCLAKLNRQVE
+1242 DIDDYGVLEDKLATGKQ
-1254 AAGDLSDDWR
+1254 ALSDIFA
-1264 SRLSDVLTAA
+1264 DVSARLTA
-1274 ERELQAAAAPQL
+1274 LAA
-1286 DDVTDYA
+1286 
-1293 LLNELLSAG
+1293 
-1302 KAQLDAS
+1302 
-1309 FRSASDQLTAM
+1309 
-1320 LLSAANKDAWDGT
+1320 SAANESAWNGTTVEPGKDA
-1333 SAKQPFGSGT
+1333 SGV
-1343 ETDPYKIG
+1343 YQIG
-1351 TAAELSWLRDTVNA
+1351 TAEELAWLAAEINNSSN
-1365 NTGSTYSHHAV
+1365 NSQSYSAV

-1389 PIGTNKDNAYQGG
+1389 PIGCYVDWQNNHPYRGV
-1402 FLCALDGNGHTISGL
+1402 FDGQGHTVSGL
-1417 SVTEPIEGRTGYTS
+1417 YVTALS
-1431 TTCGYAGLFGY
+1431 NGYAGLFGY
-1442 TSSAVIKDLTVEGEI
+1442 TSGSTTIKNLTVEGEI
-1457 TLTDATTVY
+1457 RLEDVSTTAKHIGGIVGEANAKLERCVSRVRISAAGFGTRDTCA
-1466 VGGIAGSFHGAME
+1466 VGGIAGKLSGAM
-1479 NCVSRVHISVAL
+1479 
-1491 TGSHRNSSAVG
+1491 TD
-1502 GLVGRLRG
+1502 
-1510 TALTGCR
+1510 CR
-1517 FEGAAQVNS
+1517 FEGSIDITCKRGGAYIS
-1526 GAGTNYLEGGLG
+1526 GGVGGLAGNAAG
-1538 GIAGVC
+1538 GAL
-1544 DSSATL
+1544 TR
-1550 KCCVN
+1550 CVN
-1555 TGAVTA
+1555 TGAVTV
-1561 DKATGVGGIL
+1561 DKGTGVGGIA
-1571 GRTDGGTITLTECSN
+1571 GITSREVTFTQCAN
-1586 SGHISNDTAA
+1586 TGHISNDTTA

-1601 DKPKGGT
+1601 EKPKGGT
-1608 GGILGVGKSGNVSV
+1608 GGILGVGKSGNVSI

-1714 CITVLNTLT
+1714 CITVLDTLT
-1723 AAAMNRTGDMVD
+1723 AAAINRTGDMVD

-1777 PAQRDALEA
+1777 PAQRDALET
-1786 QLTETEAVINAPAS
+1786 QLAETEAVINAPAS
-1800 KAPAIVEAYGIML
+1800 KAPAIVEAYETML

-1829 KDELNRLK
+1829 KAELNRLK

-1886 IDDAAGTKL
+1886 IDDAAGARL
-1895 KELETK
+1895 KELATK

-1945 WYDEDCKRHD
+1945 WYGEDCKRYD

-2129 DAAVLRGKLSRAQS
+2129 DAAVLRGKISRAQS

-2184 LIKAIGTV
+2184 FIKAIGTV